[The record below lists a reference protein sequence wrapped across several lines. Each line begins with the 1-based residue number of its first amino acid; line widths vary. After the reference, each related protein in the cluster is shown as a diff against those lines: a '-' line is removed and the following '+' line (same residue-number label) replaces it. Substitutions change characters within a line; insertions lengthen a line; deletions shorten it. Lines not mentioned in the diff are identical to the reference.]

1 MNVAFAAVVEA
12 AFVPFEFDESLL
24 GLVLDMIYEPV
35 EMAWAS
41 LLLVPSELEV
51 LHLWLAQRVE
61 PIVLERYQMLLPNLS

>member
-24 GLVLDMIYEPV
+24 GLVLDMIYEPM

-41 LLLVPSELEV
+41 VLLVPSELEV
-51 LHLWLAQRVE
+51 LHLWSAQRVE
-61 PIVLERYQMLLPNLS
+61 LIVLERYEMPLPDVS